1 MDYSRFEIGISERRT
16 AWLVNFIDKLEASGW
31 LVMVRRFHEFHGR
44 LGFSAQVLPW
54 IRPLLAPGY
63 AWLAAVSKNSTMR
76 VPELVA
82 TVCIFIRKKFTD
94 GLRKIPCVRAETDLG
109 EIFRTDA
116 KCEAGK
122 VVLGGWVTY
131 NNTKPKDAAWFSL
144 EVLPG
149 QAPWLFRGEQH
160 EAAWAS
166 TSAELLASLVAL
178 KVFRVDSFA
187 GPGQRSHV
195 LRCGGGTDNKATG
208 MLVQRRLSTKLPL
221 MIILMDYLAFSE
233 EVGIRCDLDWRPRDV
248 NVEADDLTN
257 QIFNKFEMNKRIQV
271 SWEDLRFPMIDLLMA
286 FTESFSK
293 RKFEAATAKDTG
305 ENAKFQKSEWG

>member
-109 EIFRTDA
+109 
-116 KCEAGK
+116 K
-122 VVLGGWVTY
+122 
-131 NNTKPKDAAWFSL
+131 S
-144 EVLPG
+144 
-149 QAPWLFRGEQH
+149 
-160 EAAWAS
+160 S
-166 TSAELLASLVAL
+166 
-178 KVFRVDSFA
+178 
-187 GPGQRSHV
+187 
-195 LRCGGGTDNKATG
+195 
-208 MLVQRRLSTKLPL
+208 VQMR
-221 MIILMDYLAFSE
+221 
-233 EVGIRCDLDWRPRDV
+233 
-248 NVEADDLTN
+248 
-257 QIFNKFEMNKRIQV
+257 
-271 SWEDLRFPMIDLLMA
+271 
-286 FTESFSK
+286 
-293 RKFEAATAKDTG
+293 
-305 ENAKFQKSEWG
+305 NAKQER